1 MLEALEPTKDPAW
14 TISHEG
20 YNVLTESA
28 VESRLAF
35 GNGRYGDDLP
45 EVAGWSWGAR
55 STIRWSNRGRQ
66 RLTLKRGGVNVFA
79 IRLNQLRRDAGAD

>member
-45 EVAGWSWGAR
+45 EVAGWSWGREPLEFAQQR
-55 STIRWSNRGRQ
+55 PTTSN
-66 RLTLKRGGVNVFA
+66 
-79 IRLNQLRRDAGAD
+79 AGAGRRERVRHQA